1 VTRASLREYAAVQRV
16 RYQQATR
23 AEKHRDRCVSVRAVV
38 STNSASDW
46 VLETSSRALTIPSA
60 RVNSTRA
67 MVREVSQDSETSRL
81 RLSDPRRKSQAESE
95 NDLQPDQPHGHLGED
110 GWRESSRE
118 GPGLSRPLAG
128 APSPPLA

>member
-1 VTRASLREYAAVQRV
+1 MTRASLREYAAVQRV

-38 STNSASDW
+38 STNSASAW

-110 GWRESSRE
+110 GWRESS
-118 GPGLSRPLAG
+118 
-128 APSPPLA
+128 

>member
-1 VTRASLREYAAVQRV
+1 M
-16 RYQQATR
+16 
-23 AEKHRDRCVSVRAVV
+23 
-38 STNSASDW
+38 
-46 VLETSSRALTIPSA
+46 TSSARTRMDCGIVRPSA
-60 RVNSTRA
+60 FAVL
-67 MVREVSQDSETSRL
+67 ETSRL